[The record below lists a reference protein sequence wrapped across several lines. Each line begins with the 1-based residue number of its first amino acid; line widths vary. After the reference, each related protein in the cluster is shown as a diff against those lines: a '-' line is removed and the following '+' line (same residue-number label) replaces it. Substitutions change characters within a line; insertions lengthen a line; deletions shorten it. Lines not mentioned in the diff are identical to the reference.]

1 MTEEMRAVATLLVSE
16 KDFAAVRRIVPPR
29 CAALKSSFYQR
40 QNFYWDSESSPISNS
55 GDSMGSGQRAMKIP
69 YSCSRH
75 ADNDSFYRYNHAGT
89 HRRLVSDFSSSEHP
103 ASKCSR
109 FEMIC
114 AS

>member
-55 GDSMGSGQRAMKIP
+55 GDSMGSGQRAMRFHI
-69 YSCSRH
+69 H
-75 ADNDSFYRYNHAGT
+75 AHGMPITALSIDTILLVLTVDS
-89 HRRLVSDFSSSEHP
+89 
-103 ASKCSR
+103 
-109 FEMIC
+109 
-114 AS
+114 